1 VNLPY
6 VLFLRRLI
14 LKILAAASILGCGDT
29 KVNKING
36 LEITRADKSGVCL
49 SNGNGCG
56 DCFGKLDHALDIA
69 MLTEAS
75 KDDSD
80 FASTCN

>member
-1 VNLPY
+1 VNLPG
-6 VLFLRRLI
+6 VLVLRRPI
-14 LKILAAASILGCGDT
+14 LKFLAAASILGCGDT

-49 SNGNGCG
+49 SNGKGCG

-69 MLTEAS
+69 MLIEDS
-75 KDDSD
+75 KDDND
-80 FASTCN
+80 FESTCN